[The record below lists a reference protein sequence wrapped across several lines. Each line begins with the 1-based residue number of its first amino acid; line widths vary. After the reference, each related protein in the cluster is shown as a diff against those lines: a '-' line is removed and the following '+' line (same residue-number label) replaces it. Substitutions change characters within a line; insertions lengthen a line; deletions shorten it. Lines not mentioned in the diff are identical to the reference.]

1 MRTKTLLLA
10 GAALAISLA
19 ASQAAPVYSQN
30 VVGYANV
37 PMVNNTTYLL
47 TIPFTI
53 GSSNGANE
61 IWPLSGGNPT
71 IPDSSSLLVWNGAGY
86 TGYLSD
92 SQNPPYLWDDSGGN
106 PLSYSPVIPVGQGFF
121 LIPAGNVTSTFAGS
135 VAVPIGGNKA
145 VALLNNVTYL
155 IASYVPYA
163 GAVSAGNS
171 AGGGLNLSG
180 PGTGLP
186 DSSSLLIWNG
196 SGYTGYLSD
205 AENPPAYWDDSGG
218 NPLATA
224 PSVSVA
230 EGFFLIPGG
239 NFTWTVG
246 LTP

>member
-10 GAALAISLA
+10 GAALAFSLA
-19 ASQAAPVYSQN
+19 TSQAQVYSQN

-37 PMVNNTTYLL
+37 PMVNNSTYLL
-47 TIPFTI
+47 TIPFNI
-53 GSSNGANE
+53 GASNGANE
-61 IWPLSGGNPT
+61 VWPLSGGNPT
-71 IPDSSSLLVWNGAGY
+71 IPDSSTLLVWNGSGY
-86 TGYLSD
+86 SPYLSD
-92 SQNPPYLWDDSGGN
+92 SQNPPYLWDDGNGN

-135 VAVPIGGNKA
+135 VAVPIGANKP

-155 IASYVPYA
+155 IASYVPYS

-171 AGGGLNLSG
+171 AGGGLNLSY

-186 DSSSLLIWNG
+186 DSSTLLLWNG
-196 SGYTGYLSD
+196 SGYTPYLSD
-205 AENPPAYWDDSGG
+205 SQNPPGYWDDGNG
-218 NPLATA
+218 NPLVTP